1 MNEKGILFSSE
12 MVLAILAG
20 RKTQTRRIIKP
31 QPQNRI
37 CYQKSGYHTGDIL
50 YVRETWVQKNGEYH
64 YFADST
70 PAEKLQT
77 KWRPSIHMPKN
88 AARIWLRVKKVSAER
103 IQNISEID
111 SMAEG
116 ASPCGIDSNSQN
128 YRSGFVKIWLECYG
142 DESWKMNPWVW
153 VIEFE
158 RFNKL

>member
-64 YFADST
+64 YFADYT
-70 PAEKLQT
+70 CRKITDKMEAIHPHAEKRCENL
-77 KWRPSIHMPKN
+77 
-88 AARIWLRVKKVSAER
+88 VECKKSFSRADTEYFR
-103 IQNISEID
+103 D
-111 SMAEG
+111 
-116 ASPCGIDSNSQN
+116 
-128 YRSGFVKIWLECYG
+128 
-142 DESWKMNPWVW
+142 
-153 VIEFE
+153 
-158 RFNKL
+158 RFNGGGCVPLWY